1 MNYVFVGGNFDKE
14 GGRPSGLAAALNRG
28 ITSIWDKREGR
39 VYNGG
44 TLQELEAAAE
54 MTRVPGIA
62 VLWFAN
68 VPNDVPKTLVH
79 SIKAQNQTCLLV
91 TSKRVVEKKY
101 DLMQVVQHAL
111 HLKSNLV
118 LMFNRQGARYDAKL
132 IDPLGNLFYASNDFT
147 EMGRAIARRLDF
159 LATVIR
165 IRTERVEGTVPPVPA
180 ETGFFDYVRSAARRF
195 SELLP
200 APKIVERFVG
210 NAAFRC
216 SFGFPAFREGE
227 LAFISRRNL
236 DKELL
241 GADGFVPVSLMPT
254 IGTYRY
260 YGEYKPSVDTP
271 VQARLF
277 TTYPHIK
284 YLIHG
289 HVYVSGAKLTDRMW
303 PCGAYQEVP
312 EIIQKVYND
321 PAGVIQ
327 FVVNLLGHGFI
338 AGADDYR
345 FFESLKFEARPFP
358 ETINP
363 T

>member
-180 ETGFFDYVRSAARRF
+180 ETGFFDYVRSAARQF

-227 LAFISRRNL
+227 LAFISRRNVRQGNARCRKL
-236 DKELL
+236 CAGEFDASGWGLPLL
-241 GADGFVPVSLMPT
+241 RRTQAFGGHAGSGPFIHNLSTHQIPDSWPRLCVRGQ
-254 IGTYRY
+254 TY
-260 YGEYKPSVDTP
+260 
-271 VQARLF
+271 
-277 TTYPHIK
+277 
-284 YLIHG
+284 
-289 HVYVSGAKLTDRMW
+289 
-303 PCGAYQEVP
+303 
-312 EIIQKVYND
+312 
-321 PAGVIQ
+321 
-327 FVVNLLGHGFI
+327 
-338 AGADDYR
+338 
-345 FFESLKFEARPFP
+345 
-358 ETINP
+358 
-363 T
+363 